1 MIRRYKTE
9 IWLFS
14 LGFGIRL
21 AYAIAVQ
28 FFFGSHGFAANS
40 DAESFIAVANNL
52 LAHGVFSPMTES
64 PFIPDPLRTP
74 PYPFFLA
81 LFLYFKTPLFWIAAF
96 QNFLAGITGVLI
108 YRTGKIIFKSAAVGV
123 IAAALFILEPVSIYW
138 NNLLMSDNLFSFLFF
153 LAFYLFVVRKF
164 YLSALILGLAALT
177 RPIGFYFAPLFLAAS
192 AVLYYRGDYK
202 GDSFTWKKALIAV
215 LLFFMVLA
223 PWAARNKILFN
234 TWELSSVGWV
244 NLYFFTFS
252 RFAATEGI
260 DLPTPEAPEGYSG
273 DAATIFTYDF
283 ANVPFYK
290 STAQKLIL
298 ERPWEYLK
306 FHLAYFLK
314 TFNYHGYDYLIEQVV
329 RTKFPNIGEK
339 LSSFAVRAGQGAW
352 WLIYALGLIGLFRKE
367 HRAWS
372 IFILSFAA
380 LNNFLLIA
388 SGVSQG
394 GRYGLPVMPMLLL
407 LGSYGAVSVY
417 RAIQNFYLE
426 RRIIKV

>member
-1 MIRRYKTE
+1 MIRRYKME

-81 LFLYFKTPLFWIAAF
+81 FFLYFKTPLFWIAAF

-108 YRTGKIIFKSAAVGV
+108 YKTGKIIFKSAAVGV
-123 IAAALFILEPVSIYW
+123 IAAALFIFEPVSIYW
-138 NNLLMSDNLFSFLFF
+138 SNLLMSDNLFSFLFF

-164 YLSALILGLAALT
+164 YSSAFVLGLAALT
-177 RPIGFYFAPLFLAAS
+177 RPIGLFLAPLFLAAS
-192 AVLYYRGDYK
+192 AVLYYRGEHD
-202 GDSFTWKKALIAV
+202 GVNFAWKKALIAV
-215 LLFFMVLA
+215 LLFFAVLT

-252 RFAATEGI
+252 KFAQTHGI
-260 DLPTPEAPEGYSG
+260 DLPTPEAPQGYSG

-283 ANVPFYK
+283 SNVPFYK

-306 FHLAYFLK
+306 FHLAYFFK
-314 TFNYHGYDYLIEQVV
+314 TFNYHGYDYLMEQVIRV
-329 RTKFPNIGEK
+329 KFPRISERVG
-339 LSSFAVRAGQGAW
+339 SFAVQAGQAVW
-352 WLIYALGLIGLFRKE
+352 WLVYALVLAGLFKKE
-367 HRAWS
+367 HRAWAF
-372 IFILSFAA
+372 FILSFVIA
-380 LNNFLLIA
+380 NNFLLVA

-407 LGSYGAVSVY
+407 LGSYGAVSAY
-417 RAIQNFYLE
+417 RAVRGFYFE
-426 RRIIKV
+426 RRIVKV